1 MRKAKHIT
9 QGELA
14 EAVGTSFQTISKW
27 ENGITMPDITVL
39 PVLASYFDVSVDEL
53 LGLKPLNGEVYS
65 SEGTDSEDFWDKHME
80 YIMRS
85 RNESWNNDYIEFLV
99 KEVWKINEPVKV
111 LDCGCGYAH
120 LSAMLMPLLPQGSS
134 YTGVDFST
142 ALTEQAEKLIEK
154 NDINGEIIKCDFLE
168 SNFHGKF
175 DVVICQSVLRH
186 IGDSREFIEKMIRA
200 AKENGLII
208 CIDANREIEC
218 CGIVKI
224 GGCIRLTIYRFS
236 LKALR
241 GVYEKNLSYTPRF
254 F

>member
-1 MRKAKHIT
+1 MRKAKYIT

-53 LGLKPLNGEVYS
+53 LGLKPL
-65 SEGTDSEDFWDKHME
+65 
-80 YIMRS
+80 
-85 RNESWNNDYIEFLV
+85 
-99 KEVWKINEPVKV
+99 
-111 LDCGCGYAH
+111 
-120 LSAMLMPLLPQGSS
+120 
-134 YTGVDFST
+134 
-142 ALTEQAEKLIEK
+142 
-154 NDINGEIIKCDFLE
+154 NGEIIKCDFLE